1 MSELF
6 VVVSADTVDLVPFP
20 LLFFVSA
27 TWVVTWEV
35 GIFPAACRERRGV
48 ATLEG
53 LLRDVVGTSL
63 SLPTFE
69 SETYSSTGGGGA
81 ACTSATLRTL

>member
-1 MSELF
+1 MSEPF

-27 TWVVTWEV
+27 TWEV